1 MAEAGMVVAGRYRLL
16 EPVGEG
22 SMGWMWRAYDL
33 LLERVVAVQEVM
45 LPQSDGWAGE
55 TALRRVM
62 IEVRAA
68 AHLQH
73 PNVAALHDF
82 FEYGGEPWLVMK
94 FIPGQSLMAEI
105 ADNGRLPWGRVAE
118 IGARVADAL
127 AYAHTQ
133 GIVHRNLNPGSIL
146 VSGTE
151 AIVTGFGVAQLFVVR
166 NLTGAGSA
174 VEYTPPEVLKGVVAG
189 TPGDLWALGA
199 ILYTAVEG
207 RPPFSGLNVRTEIVN
222 LPPAAPKHAGPLSG
236 LLKALLT
243 KDPAERPDAK
253 AVVLALTSHPA
264 GPADLQQVSGGW
276 VEPSRQSSSG
286 PFTINI
292 NQQIFSKVDG
302 NAVQNVGG
310 TVSFG
315 PRTEELLNIISRYGG
330 TQAPALKEAVY
341 EIEDQSAAPEVRRAA
356 RNKLMTFLRQLGKG
370 AQQVTV
376 DVFEKYI
383 EAKLGL

>member
-1 MAEAGMVVAGRYRLL
+1 MVVAGRYRLL

-45 LPQSDGWAGE
+45 LSRSDGGAGE

-62 IEVRAA
+62 TEVRAA

-82 FEYGGEPWLVMK
+82 FEYDGEPWLVME
-94 FIPGQSLMAEI
+94 FIPGRSLMAEI

-118 IGARVADAL
+118 IGAQVADAL

-146 VSGTE
+146 VSGAE
-151 AIVTGFGVAQLFVVR
+151 AVITGFGVAQLFVVR

-174 VEYTPPEVLKGVVAG
+174 VEYTSPEVLKGVGAG

-222 LPPAAPKHAGPLSG
+222 LPPARPGHAGPLSG
-236 LLKALLT
+236 LLMALLT

-253 AVVLALTSHPA
+253 AVALALTGHPA
-264 GPADLQQVSGGW
+264 GPADLQRVPGGW
-276 VEPSRQSSSG
+276 AEPGRQPSSA

-292 NQQIFSKVDG
+292 NQQIFSRVDG

-315 PRTEELLNIISRYGG
+315 PRTEELLDIIYRYSG

-341 EIEDQSAAPEVRRAA
+341 EIEDQSATPEVRRAA
-356 RNKLMTFLRQLGKG
+356 RNKLMRFLRQLGQG